1 MADND
6 KETAFAGEYKEY
18 AILNR
23 KAKKFTIEEKRE
35 QMKSVVDLEDQEY
48 ELCPE
53 YTTGNFYVFRKKK
66 KDDAS

>member
-35 QMKSVVDLEDQEY
+35 QMKSVVDLENQDY
-48 ELCPE
+48 ELCPAMSS
-53 YTTGNFYVFRKKK
+53 GKRRKMMLYEV
-66 KDDAS
+66 